1 MCLNDCG
8 SPTSKTT
15 MPNSSTSLAWQFCTY
30 QPDMNSRRKRVD
42 RNISPTADILIDE
55 AICQNPDSWGR
66 YFLLIF
72 WFWQVPETASFRYLE
87 QAIRSWQS
95 LCWNENANLLD
106 IHYHVLSQQKH
117 PQSQGFFSN
126 PFDQARY
133 LLITYLQPKC
143 VAAAKKW
150 FAEPEE
156 GFGIALEY
164 VSDPGMLLKRFDF
177 GLPNTTLRAY
187 AEKRLQGKIK
197 DHRVREEGTKRY
209 TSGYA
214 RLRYSTKTAIRYAL
228 QSSGLSDSQ
237 IRRVRLVLKSFEE
250 IYTTKQ
256 VGKQELPPPSP
267 KQLLQMSDRCNQR
280 ASSLKIS
287 PEFTPQAI
295 QTILDTTIHALKQHP
310 LNRDRPLVL
319 TTIQGQDDEHQS
331 LLDTIEDKNAH
342 GDLEDLMLQE
352 VRTYLQELVDQV
364 FMERSTYEKN
374 LLRLRDGLGLV
385 QREIKDVLY
394 PGSSKDQSTV
404 SRHLKTLKQT
414 FCHGCIQDIQQTY
427 PDVFSQGQSRDGVV
441 AQLNDYMGIYLTQYS
456 QKQGRRLLT
465 DIVQQLEASDRQ
477 LLVQV
482 QTQPEM
488 SIPMDGLDIHKSL
501 HASFIQA
508 IHRHWDVDFQK
519 TPSLHYR
526 LYDFIDEWLHDC
538 LLSYE

>member
-1 MCLNDCG
+1 
-8 SPTSKTT
+8 
-15 MPNSSTSLAWQFCTY
+15 MPNSSTSLALQFCTY
-30 QPDMNSRRKRVD
+30 QPDIDSRRKRVD
-42 RNISPTADILIDE
+42 RNISPTAEILIDDT
-55 AICQNPDSWGR
+55 ICQNPDVWGR

-87 QAIRSWQS
+87 QAIRAWQS
-95 LCWNENANLLD
+95 LCWSENAHLLD
-106 IHYHVLSQQKH
+106 IHHHILSQQQH
-117 PQSQGFFSN
+117 PQAQRFFNN
-126 PFDQARY
+126 PLDQARH
-133 LLITYLQPKC
+133 LLIIYLQPKC

-150 FAEPEE
+150 FAKPEE
-156 GFGIALEY
+156 GFGIALEQ
-164 VSDPGMLLKRFDF
+164 VSDLGRLLKRFDL
-177 GLPNTTLRAY
+177 GLRHTTLRAY
-187 AEKRLQGKIK
+187 AEQRLQGKIR
-197 DHRVREEGTKRY
+197 DHRVKEEGTKRY

-214 RLRYSTKTAIRYAL
+214 KLRYSTKTAIRYAL
-228 QSSGLSDSQ
+228 QSSGLNDSQ
-237 IRRVRLVLKSFEE
+237 IRRIRLVLKSFAE

-267 KQLLQMSDRCNQR
+267 EQLLQMSDRCNQR

-287 PEFTPQAI
+287 PEFTPQDI
-295 QTILDTTIHALKQHP
+295 QTILDTTIHALKHHP

-319 TTIQGQDDEHQS
+319 TTIRGADDEEQS
-331 LLDTIEDKNAH
+331 LLDTIEDKNAT

-352 VRTYLQELVDQV
+352 VRDYLRELVDQV

-404 SRHLKTLKQT
+404 SRHIKALKQK
-414 FCHGCIQDIQQTY
+414 FCHGCIQEIQQTY
-427 PDVFSQGQSRDGVV
+427 PDVFSQGESHDVV
-441 AQLNDYMGIYLTQYS
+441 IAQLNDHMTIYLTQYS
-456 QKQGRRLLT
+456 QKQGQFLLT
-465 DIVQQLEASDRQ
+465 DIIQQLDASDRQ
-477 LLVQV
+477 MLVQV
-482 QTQPEM
+482 QTQPDM
-488 SIPMDGLDIHKSL
+488 STPMDVLDIHKSL